1 MTPLTLEK
9 LHIRGMTYWTGE
21 PVRICYMEGEMVAA
35 ESKYSYMF
43 LLLIELDGHTY
54 REFR

>member
-21 PVRICYMEGEMVAA
+21 PVRVRYIEGEMVAA

-43 LLLIELDGHTY
+43 RLLTGLDGHAY